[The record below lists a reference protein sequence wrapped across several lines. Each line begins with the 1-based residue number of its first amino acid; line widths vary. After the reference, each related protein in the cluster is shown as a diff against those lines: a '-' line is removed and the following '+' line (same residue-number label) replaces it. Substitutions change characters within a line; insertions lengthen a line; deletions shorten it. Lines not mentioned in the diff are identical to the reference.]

1 MEKVVALRNLLV
13 ATAQP
18 FGPRHR
24 RTTALRAGGGL
35 EELHRHR
42 RRPQGKAKPKRLTK
56 ADKAAIEFP
65 PYI

>member
-42 RRPQGKAKPKRLTK
+42 RLPEEQQKKWNKARIVSIFFKN
-56 ADKAAIEFP
+56 IN
-65 PYI
+65 